1 MRPMLP
7 ALLALLALLAAP
19 AFAQAVTPLVEV
31 EDESMMVDVFGV
43 DVDMLE
49 DTDIVDASGET
60 IGEVDEVLM
69 DAEGRIVAVSAEV
82 GGFLGL
88 GDKEVVID
96 LGMLTQAGD
105 KLAVDMTEEQVEALP
120 AWDD

>member
-7 ALLALLALLAAP
+7 ALLALLAAP
-19 AFAQAVTPLVEV
+19 AFAQTVTPLVEV

-43 DVDMLE
+43 DVDTLE

-69 DAEGRIVAVSAEV
+69 DDEGLIVAVSAEV

-96 LGMLTQAGD
+96 LGMLTQSGD
-105 KLAVDMTEEQVEALP
+105 KLAVDMTEEQVESLP

>member
-1 MRPMLP
+1 MRPS
-7 ALLALLALLAAP
+7 LLALLVVLAAP
-19 AFAQAVTPLVEV
+19 AAAQTAPQLMEV
-31 EDESMMVDVFGV
+31 EDESMIVDPFGI
-43 DVDMLE
+43 DVDGFE
-49 DTDIVDASGET
+49 DTDIVDASGDV

-82 GGFLGL
+82 GGFLGV

-96 LGMLTQAGD
+96 LRMLVADGD
-105 KLAVDMTEEQVEALP
+105 RLRIDMTEDQVEALP